1 LHKKAADVPEAGI
14 SAALV
19 YYLFRIPAESRYE
32 NSTPMLIRTAKRSAL
47 FLKD

>member
-19 YYLFRIPAESRYE
+19 YYLFRIPAESRYD
-32 NSTPMLIRTAKRSAL
+32 NSSLIFIRTDERSAL